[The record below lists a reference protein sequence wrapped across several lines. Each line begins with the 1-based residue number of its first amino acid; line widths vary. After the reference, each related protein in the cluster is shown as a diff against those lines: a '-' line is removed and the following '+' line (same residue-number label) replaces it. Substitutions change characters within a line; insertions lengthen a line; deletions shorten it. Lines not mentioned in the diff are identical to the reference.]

1 MTATL
6 NKGTINMKMTKTLA
20 LAAVAALALSSHGY
34 AASGGEPNNTNCNGD
49 GNPNSPCVPSAG
61 GGSGGGNTTN
71 RVTVNNRAQASARA
85 ASRAAAS
92 ARAQGGRASATGG
105 NAIATGGRGGNANV
119 TVQGGGSGGGS
130 TYVEARER
138 QRVPDASA
146 PAIWSNNPCLV
157 GLSGGV
163 AVAGFGAS
171 IGAGVEDRDCTRR
184 ANAQH
189 LVAMG
194 EREAAREVLCGSTE
208 VRQAFARIGRPCVA
222 DQPARPATAGPVQA
236 VVLPAPASAAPV
248 AARPGYC
255 ATLRARG
262 MVTRECE

>member
-6 NKGTINMKMTKTLA
+6 NKGTINMKMTKA
-20 LAAVAALALSSHGY
+20 FAFAAVAALALSGHAY
-34 AASGGEPNNTNCNGD
+34 AASGGEPNNTNCNGV
-49 GNPNSPCVPSAG
+49 GNPNSPCVPSADE
-61 GGSGGGNTTN
+61 GNTTN
-71 RVTVNNRAQASARA
+71 RVTVINRAQASARA

-92 ARAQGGRASATGG
+92 AIAQGGRGG
-105 NAIATGGRGGNANV
+105 NATAQGGRGGNANV

-130 TYVEARER
+130 TYVDARER

-146 PAIWSNNPCLV
+146 PAVWSNNPCLV

-184 ANAQH
+184 ANAQQ

-194 EREAAREVLCGSTE
+194 EREAAREVLCGSAE

>member
-1 MTATL
+1 VTATL

-20 LAAVAALALSSHGY
+20 LAAVAALALSGHAY
-34 AASGGEPNNTNCNGD
+34 AAAGGEPNNTNCNGV

-71 RVTVNNRAQASARA
+71 RVIVNNRAQASARA
-85 ASRAAAS
+85 ASRAAAN
-92 ARAQGGRASATGG
+92 ATAQGGRASAAGG
-105 NAIATGGRGGNANV
+105 SANV

-146 PAIWSNNPCLV
+146 PAVWSNNPCLV

-184 ANAQH
+184 ANAQQ